1 MKLEFYEP
9 PMCCATGLCGPSPD
23 ERLVRL
29 SQNINILKEQYP
41 GIEIERYMISQQPLK
56 FRESPEVYK
65 LVTSNGKKILPVTTF
80 NGKVIKSE
88 DYPSLEEMEKIIRG
102 E

>member
-29 SQNINILKEQYP
+29 SENINTLKQKYP
-41 GIEIERYMISQQPLK
+41 DIQIERYMISQQPLK
-56 FRESPEVYK
+56 FRENKEVYS
-65 LVTSNGKKILPVTTF
+65 LVTHNGKKILPVTTF
-80 NGKVIKSE
+80 NEKVIKSG
-88 DYPSLEEMEKIIRG
+88 DYPTLEEIEKTIRG